1 MRTTRKG
8 TRLVQHRLAGAIAGC
23 VLLSCVVAGCT
34 SVRSSLGTSDSSCYR
49 ALPTAR
55 HAVHEQ
61 GRMLGV
67 QLLTLATLR
76 RQAPRL
82 FENLTTTHADS
93 QRVCVVAFEGQFTKS
108 SVSKPSGRSA
118 GRVAVVVSTA
128 PSNQLLGTVI
138 FTRAPLRFGHSH
150 FG

>member
-1 MRTTRKG
+1 MRAVPR
-8 TRLVQHRLAGAIAGC
+8 RLVRGAVGCMLVAIAFT
-23 VLLSCVVAGCT
+23 GCT

-55 HAVHEQ
+55 QAVSAQ

-67 QLLTLATLR
+67 QLLTLAAIR
-76 RQAPRL
+76 RDAPQL
-82 FENLTTTHADS
+82 FEDLATTHAGS
-93 QRVCVVAFEGQFTKS
+93 QRVCVVAFAGRFEKS
-108 SVSKPSGRSA
+108 SVSDPHGRSA
-118 GRVAVVVSTA
+118 GHVAVVVSTT

-138 FTRAPLRFGHSH
+138 LGQSPLRFGHSH

>member
-1 MRTTRKG
+1 MRA
-8 TRLVQHRLAGAIAGC
+8 VEHRLASGIVGC
-23 VLLSCVVAGCT
+23 LLLSLPFAGCT

-55 HAVHEQ
+55 QAVNAQ

-67 QLLTLATLR
+67 QLLTVGALR
-76 RQAPRL
+76 RDAPRL
-82 FENLTTTHADS
+82 FADLATTRAQS
-93 QRVCVVAFEGQFTKS
+93 QRVCVVAFEGRFQES
-108 SVSKPSGRSA
+108 SVSDPRGRSA
-118 GRVAVVVSTA
+118 GRVAVVVSTT

-138 FTRAPLRFGHSH
+138 FLRAPLRFGHSH